1 MEVRKEAFHA
11 RKSRATSKEEDED
24 EEDANEPSFIS
35 LLAKVLLIRS
45 IFLPTIKGPVCPRN
59 QRVELINEMSNQ

>member
-24 EEDANEPSFIS
+24 EEDADEPSSIS
-35 LLAKVLLIRS
+35 EGTLPPCKPLLKNGKRGTL
-45 IFLPTIKGPVCPRN
+45 RN
-59 QRVELINEMSNQ
+59 G